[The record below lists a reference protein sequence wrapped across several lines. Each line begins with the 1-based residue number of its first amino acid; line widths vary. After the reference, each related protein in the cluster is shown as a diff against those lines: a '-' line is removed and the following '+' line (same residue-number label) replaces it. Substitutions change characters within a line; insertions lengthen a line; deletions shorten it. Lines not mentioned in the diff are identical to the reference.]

1 MKKDSKHDD
10 SALIWS
16 VGDCRKLL
24 HTPVFDVITQR
35 EEAANGIAG
44 DYIAVE
50 APDWVMVIPEYEG
63 GFVTVRQ
70 WRHAAEHI
78 SVEFPGGV
86 IDAGESPETAA
97 ARELAEE
104 TGFIAGKM
112 TKLGCVSPNP
122 ALFKNHFHVYLAED
136 LIPTGEQKLDDDE
149 LLSWELIPKDTLLDM
164 FGSDDCAHALM
175 GTALALYLRK
185 ERKTI

>member
-1 MKKDSKHDD
+1 MMNDKDLKWDILES
-10 SALIWS
+10 
-16 VGDCRKLL
+16 RELL
-24 HTPVFDVITQR
+24 HTPVYDVIAQKER
-35 EEAANGIAG
+35 SASGLEGEYMALK
-44 DYIAVE
+44 

-86 IDAGESPETAA
+86 IDAGESPEVAA

-112 TKLGCVSPNP
+112 TRLGCVSPNP

-149 LLSWELIPKDTLLDM
+149 LLSWELIPRDTLLDL